1 MKNKLKYFFLI
12 APFLLLS
19 MTSDAQMIEDPTTWT
34 YEVRGKGNH
43 EYELIFHLKIKTEWH
58 IWSMTPGG
66 DGFLIP
72 PSYKF
77 DKNTNMQLIGETTE
91 NGAKVTTEMEGVDGK
106 VTYLAGSVD
115 YIQVVKVK
123 GSGKITGKHEY
134 QVCNDNTCLPPK
146 TLPFSFEIK
155 E

>member
-1 MKNKLKYFFLI
+1 MMMKWRN
-12 APFLLLS
+12 ALLLVLS
-19 MTSDAQMIEDPTTWT
+19 FFVMSSGYAQIQDPTVWT
-34 YEVRGKGNH
+34 YEVKSKGDH
-43 EYELIFHLKIKTEWH
+43 EYELIFHLNIKKEWH

-72 PSYKF
+72 PTYTF
-77 DKNTNMQLIGETTE
+77 DKNANVQLIGKTTE

-106 VTYLAGSVD
+106 VTYLTGSVD

-123 GSGKITGKHEY
+123 GSSKITGKHEY

>member
-1 MKNKLKYFFLI
+1 MTKLRYILLI
-12 APFLLLS
+12 VLS
-19 MTSDAQMIEDPTTWT
+19 LFTVSPVFAQMIEDPTTWT
-34 YEVRGKGNH
+34 YEVKGKGNH
-43 EYELIFHLKIKTEWH
+43 QYELIFHLTIKKEWH

-72 PSYKF
+72 PTYKF
-77 DKNTNMQLIGETTE
+77 DKNVNVQLVGKITE
-91 NGAKVTTEMEGVDGK
+91 DGVKVTTEMEGIDGK
-106 VTYLAGSVD
+106 VTFLSGKVD
-115 YIQVVKVK
+115 YVQVVNVK
-123 GSGKITGKHEY
+123 GACKITGKHEY